1 MLRIANRIIL
11 LALLIDSCQSPHI
24 QRTESKQQAS
34 LGWDLTYSSVLERNK
49 VARDEWLWQW
59 LGQNYQSPV
68 KNLLE
73 HWEDEPILSSILIE
87 HPVFH
92 AGEHIAFWLIRT
104 KNHAYYWKFAEG
116 KPYRHVK
123 ESVSTE
129 LYDHL
134 FEQMASWQQ
143 AEPSKPENTPVGGIS
158 GYLGF
163 LSLYDP
169 GNSRQMLLSREDFY
183 VCKTKDCEEYK
194 EGRLVLAL
202 EIMGDRIR

>member
-1 MLRIANRIIL
+1 
-11 LALLIDSCQSPHI
+11 
-24 QRTESKQQAS
+24 
-34 LGWDLTYSSVLERNK
+34 VLERNK
-49 VARDEWLWQW
+49 IAHDEWIWEW

-68 KNLLE
+68 KNLIE
-73 HWEDEPILSSILIE
+73 NWEGEPIESSILIE

-92 AGEHIAFWLIRT
+92 AGEHIAFWFIRT
-104 KNHAYYWKFAEG
+104 KNHAYHWKFAEG

-129 LYDHL
+129 LYDRL
-134 FEQMASWQQ
+134 FEQMSSWQQ
-143 AEPSKPENTPVGGIS
+143 AEPSKPENTPVGGVS

-163 LSLYDP
+163 LSLYDQ

-183 VCKTKDCEEYK
+183 ICKTKDCREYE

-202 EIMGDRIR
+202 KTMGNRKN